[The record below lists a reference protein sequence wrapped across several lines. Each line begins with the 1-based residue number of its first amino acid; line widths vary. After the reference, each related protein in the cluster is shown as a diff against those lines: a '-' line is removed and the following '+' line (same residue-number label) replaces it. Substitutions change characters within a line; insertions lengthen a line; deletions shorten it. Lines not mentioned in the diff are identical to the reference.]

1 MVCGSLNAAGG
12 KAGFQGGAV
21 RGVQELGKT
30 GYLEG
35 RGPTSPWSRNQ
46 EEEQQGPCRDTPAAA
61 HKATLPQAPGMC
73 SGAVPLR
80 RQEVPSARLHGPSPG
95 PGRWQPPHGGPHP
108 LRGHSRA

>member
-1 MVCGSLNAAGG
+1 MGREAAVTRGALGMVCGSLNAAGG

-46 EEEQQGPCRDTPAAA
+46 EEEQ
-61 HKATLPQAPGMC
+61 
-73 SGAVPLR
+73 
-80 RQEVPSARLHGPSPG
+80 
-95 PGRWQPPHGGPHP
+95 
-108 LRGHSRA
+108 